1 VLWLMV
7 LHKIAYNR
15 WSWCIGR
22 YGATS
27 LEGCS
32 RAVNVSLVQIELIPS
47 HRKIR
52 PLHAFFM
59 LRWDWY
65 GYDKKR
71 VGTHYA
77 EIVFL
82 RLGES
87 AGYIVHSG
95 ASEA

>member
-1 VLWLMV
+1 
-7 LHKIAYNR
+7 
-15 WSWCIGR
+15 
-22 YGATS
+22 
-27 LEGCS
+27 
-32 RAVNVSLVQIELIPS
+32 VNVSLVQIELIPS

-95 ASEA
+95 ASDA